1 MKALSI
7 SNLKKEYAGGLQ
19 ALKGIDL
26 EVEEG
31 DFFALLGPNGAGK
44 STTIGVI
51 SSLVTKTSGQVK
63 ILDIDIDENH
73 SLAKKK
79 LGVVGQEVNFNQ
91 FEKVGD
97 IVRNQAGYY
106 GLSFKES
113 RENAKYYMKKLDI
126 WDKRN
131 EQARKLSGGMK
142 RRVMVAK
149 ALVNNPDLLILD
161 EPTAGVDIEL
171 RRSLWDFLT
180 EINKKGT
187 TIILTTH
194 YLEEAERLC
203 RNIAIIDAG
212 EIVENTSMQELLTRL
227 EVETFIFDLGKPL
240 TVLPEIN
247 NFEMFLENPTRLKVT
262 LRKDQDLNS
271 VFKVFSDLGLEISSM
286 RNETGRLEELFL
298 GLVESTLKDTEA

>member
-7 SNLKKEYAGGLQ
+7 TNLKKEYVGGLQ
-19 ALKGIDL
+19 ALKGRDL
-26 EVEEG
+26 EVQKG

-44 STTIGVI
+44 STTIGII

-63 ILDIDIDENH
+63 ILDIDIDEDH

-97 IVRNQAGYY
+97 IIRNQAGYY
-106 GLSFKES
+106 GLSFKEA
-113 RENAKYYMKKLDI
+113 RENTKYYMRKLDI

-149 ALVNNPDLLILD
+149 ALVNNPELLILD

-180 EINKKGT
+180 EINENGT

-203 RNIAIIDAG
+203 RNIAIIDSG

-227 EVETFIFDLGKPL
+227 EVETFLFDLAEPL
-240 TVLPEIN
+240 NKIPDNLDFQVE
-247 NFEMFLENPTRLKVT
+247 LESPHKLKVT
-262 LRKDQDLNS
+262 IDKEKGLNT
-271 VFKVFSDLGLEISSM
+271 VFKGLSDSGIEISSM

-298 GLVESTLKDTEA
+298 GLVESNLTSESS